1 MSSHTMTEAVVP
13 QTQDLTPPEEATAP
27 GRLPL
32 STLLTFS
39 APMVGV
45 GFMGMFTGMYLM
57 KFSTDVLGIS
67 PAAMGVIF
75 FISRIW
81 DAISDPLVGF
91 LSDRTRTRLGRR
103 RPWMIAGA
111 IPVGLVFVLMWT
123 PPELS
128 AAALPIWMG
137 AMVVLFYTATTVFG
151 MPHDSLGAELST
163 DYQERTRIFAV
174 RRMAFGFGAA
184 LVLLAVAR
192 LTASSDPRAE
202 AFSLAALAAVVT
214 SLLMLYTGTAMRER
228 PEYQGRGAPNP
239 VVAVRDILANPHAR
253 ILLGVF
259 LIQQLAVGGIT
270 VMAAYHAQYV
280 MGRPEALSMVLGT
293 FFIVSIVSVPP
304 WMWLSRY
311 FEKKPLLVAS
321 MILSAIAMGS
331 IFFVDDGSL
340 VLLLVLA
347 GLGGFSSGGAD
358 VIFPSLEADV
368 IDYDEYR
375 TGERKEGMYFAA
387 WHFAAKTALGGAAML
402 TGFVLAASGFEPNV
416 AQGESA
422 RFAIRALMSLFPLF
436 CFGTG
441 VLIFLRFRLTREAHA
456 EIRAALDE
464 RQASGQLLG
473 PQPPE

>member
-1 MSSHTMTEAVVP
+1 MTEAIVP
-13 QTQDLTPPEEATAP
+13 KPVDLTLSSGRVQSA
-27 GRLPL
+27 RLPW

-39 APMVGV
+39 APMLGI
-45 GFMGMFTGMYLM
+45 GFMGMLTGMYLM

-75 FISRIW
+75 FVSRIW

-91 LSDRTRTRLGRR
+91 LSDRTRSRLGRR

-111 IPVGLVFVLMWT
+111 LPVGILFVLMWT

-128 AAALPIWMG
+128 AGALPVWMG
-137 AMVVLFYTATTVFG
+137 VMVVLFYTATTVFG

-163 DYQERTRIFAV
+163 DYHDRTRIFAV
-174 RRMAFGFGAA
+174 RRIAFGFGAA
-184 LVLLAVAR
+184 IVLLAVAR
-192 LTASSDPRAE
+192 LAASPTPRAE
-202 AFSLAALAAVVT
+202 AFSLAAVAAIVT
-214 SLLMLYTGTAMRER
+214 SLLMLYTGSAMRER
-228 PEYQGRGAPNP
+228 PEYQGRGAANP
-239 VVAVRDILANPHAR
+239 LAAVRDILANPHAR

-280 MGRPEALSMVLGT
+280 MGRPEALSMVLGA
-293 FFIVSIVSVPP
+293 FFLVSIVSIPL
-304 WMWLSRY
+304 WMVLARH
-311 FEKKPLLVAS
+311 FDKKPLLVAS
-321 MILSAIAMGS
+321 MIMSAVAMGS
-331 IFFVDDGSL
+331 IFFVEDGSL
-340 VLLLVLA
+340 VVMLTLA

-358 VIFPSLEADV
+358 VVFPSLEADV

-387 WHFAAKTALGGAAML
+387 WHFAAKTAIGGAAML

-416 AQGESA
+416 AQAESA
-422 RFAIRALMSLFPLF
+422 RFAIRALMSLFPLV
-436 CFGTG
+436 CFGIG
-441 VLIFLRFRLTREAHA
+441 VLLFLRFRLTREAHA

-464 RQASGQLLG
+464 RRTSGQPVG
-473 PQPPE
+473 PRPLQ